1 MKGIKS
7 GVIITGVMVVR
18 KFLSGVGKIPNAAGT
33 VMMVIITDKIDVKMS
48 GRSQH
53 RAEMLDQAADTVR

>member
-1 MKGIKS
+1 MQDIKS

-18 KFLSGVGKIPNAAGT
+18 KFLRGSGKIPNAAGT
-33 VMMVIITDKIDVKMS
+33 AMMVIITDKIDVKMS

-53 RAEMLDQAADTVR
+53 RAERTT